1 MTRAET
7 MSETPDER
15 LIEAVVNE
23 MQDCF
28 EQYALS
34 NIHYM
39 LAELLEDGVDKRR
52 VLADFVRHG
61 LYPNDE

>member
-1 MTRAET
+1 

-15 LIEAVVNE
+15 LIEAVVDE
-23 MQDCF
+23 MRDCF
-28 EQYALS
+28 EQYCLS
-34 NIHYM
+34 NIHHM

-61 LYPNDE
+61 LYPDA